1 MTSTA
6 RVIADSVNPDGQRIT
21 TLQLRY
27 WRAIHAEFMTH
38 RKFSRNASSS
48 RAIPVRKMLAQ
59 VWNDPAGP
67 EHWGANQAGM
77 QARGELAGWRL
88 TAAQTLWRAA
98 GRAMCGAAW
107 AAMKL
112 GLHKQVAN
120 RLLEPWQFISVV
132 VTATEWENF
141 FALRDHSDAQPEIRD
156 LAQAMRT
163 AMRASTPA
171 ALKWGE
177 WHLPYAHRARPECGS
192 EVRRSLVASSARC
205 ARVSYLTHDGRA
217 TTEEEDQSL
226 WSRLADANPPH
237 MSPFEHQAYAHQG
250 QHANFEGWRSYRHL
264 LGK

>member
-1 MTSTA
+1 MSA
-6 RVIADSVNPDGQRIT
+6 RVIADSVNPDGQRVT

-27 WRAIHAEFMTH
+27 WRAIHAEFMSH
-38 RKFSRNASSS
+38 RIFSRNASSS

-88 TAAQTLWRAA
+88 TAAQVLWRAA
-98 GRAMCGAAW
+98 GRAVCGAAW

-141 FALRDHSDAQPEIRD
+141 LTLRDHPDAQPEIRT
-156 LAQAMRT
+156 LAQEIRAAME
-163 AMRASTPA
+163 ASTPA
-171 ALKWGE
+171 ALQWGE
-177 WHLPYAHRARPECGS
+177 WHLPYGPRGQS
-192 EVRRSLVASSARC
+192 EGGAEALQSSVARC
-205 ARVSYLTHDGRA
+205 ARVSYLTHDGRETPA
-217 TTEEEDQSL
+217 EEDAAL
-226 WSRLADANPPH
+226 HDRLLDANPPH
-237 MSPFEHQAYAHQG
+237 MSPAEHQARAQRG
-250 QHANFEGWRSYRHL
+250 QHANFNGWRSYRHL

>member
-1 MTSTA
+1 VSA

-27 WRAIHAEFMTH
+27 WRAIHAEFMSH
-38 RKFSRNASSS
+38 RVFSRNASSS

-141 FALRDHSDAQPEIRD
+141 LTLRDHPDAQPEIRT
-156 LAQAMRT
+156 LAQEIRT
-163 AMRASTPA
+163 AMEASTPA
-171 ALKWGE
+171 ALQWGE
-177 WHLPYAHRARPECGS
+177 WHLPYGPRGQS
-192 EVRRSLVASSARC
+192 EGGAEALQSSVARC
-205 ARVSYLTHDGRA
+205 ARVSYLTHDGRETSA
-217 TTEEEDQSL
+217 EEDAAL
-226 WSRLADANPPH
+226 HDHLLDANPPH
-237 MSPFEHQAYAHQG
+237 MSPAEHQAQAAQG
-250 QHANFEGWRSYRHL
+250 QHANFNGWRSYRHL